1 MKAVNIV
8 EKLSDVINE
17 KEEIFVKLKNSHNE
31 DTEAM
36 NDYRK
41 LDSKMVNLIEELKI
55 KAIRYEKIAGYVK
68 EADTKQR
75 I

>member
-1 MKAVNIV
+1 VGEMKAVNIV

-17 KEEIFVKLKNSHNE
+17 KEEVFIRLKNSHNT

-41 LDSKMVNLIEELKI
+41 L
-55 KAIRYEKIAGYVK
+55 EKIADYAK
-68 EADTKQR
+68 EADTK
-75 I
+75 

>member
-1 MKAVNIV
+1 VGEMKAVNIV

-17 KEEIFVKLKNSHNE
+17 KEEVFIRLKNSHNT

-41 LDSKMVNLIEELKI
+41 LEKI
-55 KAIRYEKIAGYVK
+55 AAIHYEKIADYAK
-68 EADTKQR
+68 EADTK
-75 I
+75 

>member
-1 MKAVNIV
+1 MKVVNIV

-17 KEEIFVKLKNSHNE
+17 KEEAFVRLKNSHNT

-41 LDSKMVNLIEELKI
+41 LDSKMVNLIEELKN
-55 KAIRYEKIAGYVK
+55 KAIRYEKIADYAK
-68 EADTKQR
+68 EADTK
-75 I
+75 

>member
-17 KEEIFVKLKNSHNE
+17 KEEVFIRLKNSHNT

-41 LDSKMVNLIEELKI
+41 L
-55 KAIRYEKIAGYVK
+55 EKIADYAK
-68 EADTKQR
+68 EADTK
-75 I
+75 